1 MFFSS
6 SIGIDMGSSNT
17 RVYSSGKGIVFNQP
31 TMVAV
36 RGSEFEVLGMGDSA
50 RDLVRC
56 ASVGISIMRP
66 ITGGVIADWELA
78 KIMLSGVMKTVSM
91 QEKRSGLKAVL
102 TVPAGITQMER
113 ETFEETAAAAGL
125 RDVVLIDAPIVAA
138 LGEGL
143 DISGPEGHMIVDVGG
158 GKTEAS
164 VVALDGIISNEM
176 VRVGGDTM
184 NRRIVDFVRD
194 KTGVV
199 IGESVAEI
207 LKINA
212 DGAEDVMQFKGRS
225 VDTGL
230 PANVRVSKNEVKEAL
245 APCTAEIMEMIKR
258 MLHKTAPEMM
268 GDIVENGVLLTG
280 GGARTVHLKEQLQQ
294 FLGLNVHLA
303 RDPGC
308 TIAAGIGAAIE
319 KMNPVVRRADEK
331 QRILAQN

>member
-36 RGSEFEVLGMGDSA
+36 RGSEFEVLGMGDGA

-66 ITGGVIADWELA
+66 VIGGVIADWELA
-78 KIMLSGVMKTVSM
+78 KIMLAGVVKSVSM

-113 ETFEETAAAAGL
+113 ETFEETATAAGL
-125 RDVVLIDAPIVAA
+125 REVCLVESPLVAA

-143 DISGPEGHMIVDVGG
+143 DISTPEGHMIVDVGG

-176 VRVGGDTM
+176 VRIGGETM
-184 NRRIVDFVRD
+184 NRRIVDYIRD

-212 DGAEDVMQFKGRS
+212 EGPDDIMQLKGRS
-225 VDTGL
+225 IDTGL
-230 PANVRVSKNEVKEAL
+230 PANVRVSKSEIKEAL

-258 MLHKTAPEMM
+258 MLQKTAPEMM
-268 GDIVENGVLLTG
+268 GDIIQNGVLLTG
-280 GGARTVHLKEQLQQ
+280 GGARTAHLKEQLQQ
-294 FLGLNVHLA
+294 MLDLNVRLA
-303 RDPGC
+303 SAPECSIVTG
-308 TIAAGIGAAIE
+308 AGVAME
-319 KMNPVVRRADEK
+319 KMNPVRKIDER
-331 QRILAQN
+331 QRILAQ